1 VEGMKREGIMNRTKN
16 IGVNIVD
23 LYKAFTPMIASQ
35 LLCAYYTFLLHSR
48 AEGDERPEAEI
59 FKDVL
64 SDFLTV
70 SNLIEQSI
78 DSLDQIDREK
88 LLVTLKTLRS
98 KR

>member
-1 VEGMKREGIMNRTKN
+1 MSRTEN
-16 IGVNIVD
+16 FGVSVLD

-35 LLCAYYTFLLHSR
+35 LLCAYYAFLRHSR
-48 AEGDERPEAEI
+48 AEGDERPDEEI

-70 SNLIEQSI
+70 SRLIEQSI
-78 DSLDQIDREK
+78 DSLDRIDREK
-88 LLVTLKTLRS
+88 LLVTLKTLKQ